1 MYNHPDFATFTVR
14 CALDEEATMKERG
27 KLSTWWYWELA
38 AEERKWGKHAM
49 QAEEIRFEMQRR
61 QDNWKMWS
69 MWVALPAAIIALI
82 GSVIHFFR

>member
-1 MYNHPDFATFTVR
+1 
-14 CALDEEATMKERG
+14 MKDRG

-69 MWVALPAAIIALI
+69 M
-82 GSVIHFFR
+82 